1 VARRVLIVDDEES
14 IVDYLRLGLQYEGF
28 DVLTATSGVVALD
41 RAQAMLP
48 DLIILDVM
56 LPQLDGLEV
65 CRRLRGLYR
74 TSQIPILMLTV
85 RDQVAERVAG
95 LEAGA
100 DDYLTKPFA
109 YIELLARVRALLRRA
124 ARDAAAVDEPLL
136 SHRGLTLDRASR
148 ETSREGVPLE
158 LTAREFDLLALLL
171 ANAGRVLSRDQIL
184 EKVWGYG
191 FEGDSHIVDVYV
203 HYLRQ
208 KLGPPNLIQAVRGVG
223 FVIR

>member
-1 VARRVLIVDDEES
+1 LIVDDEDS
-14 IVDYLRLGLQYEGF
+14 IVDYLRLGLRYEGF
-28 DVLTATSGVVALD
+28 DVLTASNGLD
-41 RAQAMLP
+41 GLAKAEAERP

-56 LPQLDGLEV
+56 LPRLDGLGV
-65 CRRLRGLYR
+65 CRRLRSHSR
-74 TSQIPILMLTV
+74 TEQIPILMLTV
-85 RDQVAERVAG
+85 KDQVAERVEG

-109 YIELLARVRALLRRA
+109 YTELVARVRALLRRA
-124 ARDAAAVDEPLL
+124 SREPVTDDPLV
-136 SHRGLTLDRASR
+136 SHRGVTLNPRSR
-148 ETSREGVPLE
+148 EVVRDGVSIE

-184 EKVWGYG
+184 ERVWGYA

>member
-1 VARRVLIVDDEES
+1 VSRRILIVDDEDS
-14 IVDYLRLGLQYEGF
+14 IVDYLRLGLSYEGF
-28 DVLTATSGVVALD
+28 DVLTASTGSDGLA
-41 RAQAMLP
+41 RAEAERP

-56 LPQLDGLEV
+56 LPRIDGLEV
-65 CRRLRGLYR
+65 CRRLRSLYR
-74 TSQIPILMLTV
+74 TEQIPILMLTV
-85 RDQVAERVAG
+85 RDQIAERVEG

-109 YIELLARVRALLRRA
+109 YTELLARVRALLRRA
-124 ARDAAAVDEPLL
+124 SREPLTDDLLL
-136 SHRGLTLDRASR
+136 SHRGVVLNPSSR
-148 ETSREGVPLE
+148 EVARDETRIE

-184 EKVWGYG
+184 QRVWGYA
-191 FEGDSHIVDVYV
+191 FEGDGHIVDVYV

-223 FVIR
+223 FVVR